1 MSVCRLVNKRESE
14 LNSVLCC
21 DIIEALVGG
30 CGGNGGVD
38 MLEAEPTGASA
49 EARTDA
55 GTSVRSLHQPML
67 EDGIHGN

>member
-1 MSVCRLVNKRESE
+1 
-14 LNSVLCC
+14 
-21 DIIEALVGG
+21 
-30 CGGNGGVD
+30 

-67 EDGIHGN
+67 EDVIHGN